1 MSEADPHLRAPLAPL
16 AGATPAAPDWFKAAI
31 AMEPERLTV
40 DVEGAAIETLAWGA
54 RGKPGLLFLH
64 GNGAHADWWRFIA
77 PFFAD
82 DFRVAAISWS
92 GMGGSDH
99 RKGYKLGTF
108 VAEAFAGAEAAGLFQ
123 SPEKPIVVA
132 HSFGGFPLA
141 AMAEAQGERLRGAV
155 VVDSP
160 ASLPRNALMN
170 RARPPVS
177 ERRDHR
183 VYPTL
188 AEALARFRFAPEQP
202 CEHLFI
208 ADFIAR
214 AALHEVEGG
223 WSWKFDPR
231 IWAEFELGAPPEL
244 AKAKCPV
251 AVIWGDRSKLM
262 PPDTKAMLASLDIPN
277 VPAIVIPDA
286 AHHVMVDQPIAF
298 VTALRTLTETWAR

>member
-1 MSEADPHLRAPLAPL
+1 LSDAEAHLRAPLAPF
-16 AGATPAAPDWFKAAI
+16 AGAEVPAPDWFRAAI
-31 AMEPERLTV
+31 GRLPERFSVTV
-40 DVEGAAIETLAWGA
+40 DGAAIETLAWGD
-54 RGKPGLLFLH
+54 RGKPGLLLLH

-77 PFFAD
+77 PFFAG

-99 RKGYKLGTF
+99 RPHYRLQTF
-108 VAEAFAGAEAAGLFQ
+108 VDEAFAGAEAAGLFEAA
-123 SPEKPIVVA
+123 EKPLVAA

-141 AMAEAQGERLRGAV
+141 AMAQAQGARLRGAII
-155 VVDSP
+155 VDSP
-160 ASLPRNALMN
+160 ASLPLGALSN

-177 ERRDHR
+177 ERRAHR

-214 AALHEVEGG
+214 AALKPVDGG
-223 WSWKFDPR
+223 WTWKFDPHL
-231 IWAEFELGAPPEL
+231 WSEFELGTPPDL
-244 AKAKCPV
+244 AQAQCPV

-262 PPDTKAMLASLDIPN
+262 PPDTRALLAELNIPH
-277 VPAIVIPDA
+277 VPAVVVPDA
-286 AHHVMVDQPIAF
+286 AHHVMIDQPIAF
-298 VTALRTLTETWAR
+298 VSVLRTLIETWAR